1 MGRRTDEERR
11 PRRRRTLSGRLV
23 RGIDDRL
30 GAASFTSKVLGK
42 VFPDHFSFLFGEV
55 VLYSFI
61 VLVLTGVYLSLFFDP
76 SSHKVLYHG
85 SYVPLQGQSMSAAY
99 ASAVDLS
106 FDVRAGLLFRQ
117 VHHWAALVF
126 MAAIVAHVARLFFTG
141 AFRKPRDLNWYLGS
155 TLLLLGLANGFAGYS
170 LLDDLLSGTGL
181 RIMWSVILSIPFVGP
196 SLAFFA
202 FGGAFPGE
210 HIISRLFIVHVLIVP
225 AAIAGIIG
233 AHLAIVWRQKHT
245 QFRGPRAT
253 ENNVVGSRLW
263 PAYAARSI
271 ALLFGV
277 ATVLVLLGA
286 FIQINPIW
294 LYGPYDPTA
303 ATTAAQPDWYMG
315 WLEGALRLM
324 PPGHAVI
331 FGVTIPNLFFP
342 AVLLPGVSFILLY
355 AWPVIERRIT
365 KDRSSH
371 NLLDRPRDRPWRTG
385 LGAGVFTFYTVL
397 FVAGGN
403 DVLAS
408 ELGLSVNAMVIAL
421 RVILIVLPVLVG
433 LGVMKWCRDL
443 RRADPPPEPETH
455 ARTEPEPEP
464 EETGTPVTVG
474 NDPS

>member
-1 MGRRTDEERR
+1 MTSVTGQHEHSR
-11 PRRRRTLSGRLV
+11 RRRRTLTSRLV
-23 RGIDDRL
+23 RGIDDRV
-30 GAASFTSKVLGK
+30 GAASFTSKALGK
-42 VFPDHFSFLFGEV
+42 VFPDHFSFLFGEL

-61 VLVLTGVYLSLFFDP
+61 VLVLTGVYLTFFFDP
-76 SSHKVLYHG
+76 STHQTIYEG
-85 SYVPLQGQSMSAAY
+85 SYVPLHGQHVSAAY
-99 ASAVDLS
+99 ASSVKLS

-117 VHHWAALVF
+117 IHHWAALVF
-126 MAAIVAHVARLFFTG
+126 LAAIVAHIARLFFTG
-141 AFRKPRDLNWYLGS
+141 AFRKPRDINWYLGS
-155 TLLLLGLANGFAGYS
+155 TLLILGIVNGFAGYS

-202 FGGAFPGE
+202 FGGPFPGSK
-210 HIISRLFIVHVLIVP
+210 IIERLFIVHVLIVP

-233 AHLAIVWRQKHT
+233 AHLALVWRQKHT
-245 QFRGPRAT
+245 QFRGPGRT

-271 ALLFGV
+271 ALFFGV
-277 ATVLVLLGA
+277 SAVLVFLGA
-286 FIQINPIW
+286 FVQINPIW

-342 AVLLPGVSFILLY
+342 AVVLPAGSFLALY
-355 AWPVIERRIT
+355 AWPVIERRAT
-365 KDRSSH
+365 GDRANH
-371 NLLDRPRDRPWRTG
+371 NLLDRPRDHPWRTG

-408 ELGLSVNAMVIAL
+408 EFDVSVDAMVIAL
-421 RVILIVLPVLVG
+421 RVVLLALPVLVG
-433 LGVMKWCRDL
+433 LGVTKWCRDL
-443 RRADPPPEPETH
+443 RRAEPPPDTDDRSEPAT
-455 ARTEPEPEP
+455 A
-464 EETGTPVTVG
+464 GTPVGADDETG
-474 NDPS
+474 